1 MIGFS
6 VRRAAASGNGVAVSA
21 GREGKTM
28 RRQSGAQ
35 RSNGKAKNGHVKR
48 RQGEAVNCGGTV
60 GHINA
65 AAWQATE
72 RQCEGKALF
81 SMARR
86 SNGDAG
92 CWIATAKHGNAQ
104 RRQSTAGIRTAM
116 ARWSIP
122 LFCNGMAW
130 RNNARLKCSGE
141 LVCRATAWRS
151 IAKSSMS
158 TAKQSGAMQGRV
170 SHRKGKALLCNAT
183 AMQSACWRCDGMATI
198 RIARRRKVR
207 KATALVGREG
217 LTAEWQAVETP
228 FRGWQDKAKPTN
240 GKAN

>member
-21 GREGKTM
+21 GREGKPM

-65 AAWQATE
+65 AAWQGTE

-81 SMARR
+81 RMARR

-141 LVCRATAWRS
+141 LVCRATQWLG
-151 IAKSSMS
+151 KSPQR
-158 TAKQSGAMQGRV
+158 TQGQGADGRCE
-170 SHRKGKALLCNAT
+170 GKALLCNAT